1 MEGYKAEDTY
11 VVEDT
16 LIWHQVERKPLDLG
30 GFMTLGK
37 GILEVE
43 VGKWAQEHI
52 PLGKVEWGK
61 G

>member
-1 MEGYKAEDTY
+1 
-11 VVEDT
+11 
-16 LIWHQVERKPLDLG
+16 
-30 GFMTLGK
+30 MTLGK

-61 G
+61 GALDRGGDRGITGKRDYI